1 MYMTQMDYKLKRLI
15 YDYEDQPI
23 KIKSL
28 IDREESLNIEKYR
41 IRLKKDRILKTPY
54 WVGKILKKMNYVEYV
69 GEDTSEPSELK
80 RIVQRERGNSSLT
93 KLDMFYYRIILNE
106 MKNLSEEKNAENIFA
121 LESLKKN
128 FEELFEIRT
137 KKILSMV
144 RTSNPPRNND
154 LLLDEK
160 IFFDE
165 LNYMYNNWFENVKKL
180 KYMAELIEVEALK
193 KLDNLPLKSVY
204 DEKTNTYKVEIGSL
218 KEGEKKKINLDLAE
232 ILEQAKF
239 VNITSKSF
247 LSKGQINDII
257 DHEIKFENQLA
268 KIDDMFYYFLEKE
281 IEILNQKENTTS
293 LRLSMAYQ
301 GNIRLIYRMRIRKI
315 LMEIAKPYN
324 IEIKDITKYEKKL
337 MSQMREIYINWYQ
350 EVGNMNINS
359 NYNDNENSK
368 INDNTNKGWDVMGED
383 ELSFFQESEVLEE

>member
-1 MYMTQMDYKLKRLI
+1 MNYKLKRLI

-23 KIKSL
+23 KIKAL
-28 IDREESLNIEKYR
+28 IDREKSLNIEKYR
-41 IRLKKDRILKTPY
+41 IRLKKDRVLKTPY
-54 WVGKILKKMNYVEYV
+54 WVGKILKKMNYIEYIS
-69 GEDTSEPSELK
+69 ENSSEPSELK
-80 RIVQRERGNSSLT
+80 RIVQRERVKSSLT

-106 MKNLSEEKNAENIFA
+106 MKNLNEEKNTENIFA

-165 LNYMYNNWFENVKKL
+165 LNYMYNNWFDDVEKL
-180 KYMAELIEVEALK
+180 KYMPELIEVEALK
-193 KLDNLPLKSVY
+193 ELDNLPLKSIY
-204 DEKTNTYKVEIGSL
+204 DKKTKSYKVERGNL
-218 KEGEKKKINLDLAE
+218 KEGEKKKISLDLAE

-268 KIDDMFYYFLEKE
+268 KIDDMFYYFLKKE

-301 GNIRLIYRMRIRKI
+301 GNIRLIYRLRIRKI

-337 MSQMREIYINWYQ
+337 MKRMRDIYINWYQ
-350 EVGNMNINS
+350 QVGNMNINS
-359 NYNDNENSK
+359 NYNDNSK
-368 INDNTNKGWDVMGED
+368 INDNPNKGWDVMGED
-383 ELSFFQESEVLEE
+383 ELSFFEESQTLEE